1 MEKYIIK
8 SKFEEIKKYIGETDA
23 ESRSKFDGFIEWL
36 KENDSP
42 EVQECLRFFIDDGLS
57 LLEAEVADLRR
68 EIGGLAKKY
77 GSVHIA

>member
-1 MEKYIIK
+1 MEKEIIK

-36 KENDSP
+36 KENNSP
-42 EVQECLRFFIDDGLS
+42 EVQKCLCVFIEDGRS